1 MIIKALPGRILGSNC
16 YIVASEK
23 TGKGL
28 IIDPSADA
36 DAIQE
41 IVSELKLSISLMVAT
56 HSHIDHILEV
66 AKVKQKL
73 NVILAVHEAEANMEL
88 WSRD

>member
-1 MIIKALPGRILGSNC
+1 MPPSGFGAGVSTNPLTLP
-16 YIVASEK
+16 VAY
-23 TGKGL
+23 
-28 IIDPSADA
+28 A

-56 HSHIDHILEV
+56 HSHVDHIFE
-66 AKVKQKL
+66 AARIKQKL
-73 NVILAVHEAEANMEL
+73 NVALAIHEAEANMEL